1 MEPFPCPSDVNV
13 ADSVTLK
20 LSPTNYFAW
29 KNLMLTFF
37 ESHRLSGFVDGTLHP
52 PSKPSP
58 LAESSVLEE
67 KHREEEEERREL
79 LRRDEWDQK
88 HTQQRDGENES
99 EQERLGEL
107 VREQERVR
115 EWEQERPEGEWELER
130 EQERR
135 ENWKREWGEEWKSRE
150 EQERQQEWD
159 RERERR
165 RQWDWERERREKRK
179 QERREEERMYTGW
192 KRSDGLVR
200 GWILAMVTEEILL
213 QVMHL
218 ETAGEVW
225 IKLKKILTPP
235 FQLSQLQLIDWTD
248 QKRGQILSQYMV
260 LHKAALTADWDTAAK
275 FLGQEPDAV
284 FQPITWCLETA
295 LIVAVRSAKRNHF
308 VKKVM
313 EKMQREG
320 VALIAQQDISGAT
333 ALHAAVDGGNKEA
346 AVWLV
351 QKNSELA
358 NIGDKYGTL
367 AVHVAAGLGNRE
379 MVGFLLQHTTNLSE
393 NESGLKLLHSLA
405 SSGLYDIAL
414 TFLQQN
420 RKLASMEPSPLV
432 VITQKRTSFL
442 SGTNLNILQ
451 HLIYSGIPLKLE
463 DIANQP
469 QESDIENTV
478 ERVVSSPIFDPFN
491 SIKFLRETKLI
502 HHQALNLVKCL
513 CEEVVKTDFPNAAKI
528 FTEPL
533 RNATCVGIH
542 EIVEEIL
549 ESFPSAIHLRSEKD
563 QSLFHL
569 AIVYRRENVFN
580 LIYQME
586 EDRRARA
593 FLSMPDAS
601 TNNALHSAGNLALQ
615 QRLLLRASAPGAA
628 LQMQRELQWFE
639 EVGKCMLPQA
649 KEHMNADGK
658 TPQEVFTETHKD
670 LVKEGEG
677 WMKDTA
683 NSCSIVAALITTIVF
698 AAAIT
703 VPGGSFS
710 DSSSDKKGLP
720 IRLGGRAFTVF
731 GVSDALAMFSSS
743 ASLLMFLSILT
754 CRYGEEDFRYSL
766 PRRLIIGLVT
776 LFLSI
781 ISMMVAFG
789 ATLKIVFGEKK
800 AWIVIPVAVL
810 SCVPVT
816 LFVLLQFPLLLDMIK
831 STYYPG
837 IFRKQN
843 IKNLK
848 RGERCRGIF
857 KIPVWRSKK
866 GTENKEVQT
875 HLTLALLDT
884 EDTSPSLSIGEQ
896 SSGTSS
902 EEYLKGR
909 WSRSSSLD

>member
-1 MEPFPCPSDVNV
+1 MEKVRAEPREPFPYPGDVKV

-58 LAESSVLEE
+58 LAESSVLELM
-67 KHREEEEERREL
+67 RREK
-79 LRRDEWDQK
+79 WDQQ
-88 HTQQRDGENES
+88 HTQQRDWENES
-99 EQERLGEL
+99 EQERLREL
-107 VREQERVR
+107 VREQERVE
-115 EWEQERPEGEWELER
+115 EWEQERPEGEWER

-135 ENWKREWGEEWKSRE
+135 ENWKREWGEEWKSRK

-165 RQWDWERERREKRK
+165 KQWDWEQERREKRK
-179 QERREEERMYTGW
+179 QERWEEERMYTGW

-200 GWILAMVTEEILL
+200 EWILAMVTEEILL

-218 ETAGEVW
+218 ETAREVW
-225 IKLKKILTPP
+225 NKLKKIFTPT
-235 FQLSQLQLIDWTD
+235 FQLSQLELVDWTD
-248 QKRGQILSQYMV
+248 QNKGQILSQYMV
-260 LHKAALTADWDTAAK
+260 LHKAALTDDWDTAAE

-308 VKKVM
+308 VKEVM

-333 ALHAAVDGGNKEA
+333 ALHAAVDGGNIEA
-346 AVWLV
+346 AKWLV
-351 QKNSELA
+351 RQKPLLA
-358 NIGDKYGTL
+358 DIGDKYGTL

-379 MVGFLLQHTTNLSE
+379 MVDFLLGHTTNLSE
-393 NESGLKLLHSLA
+393 NESGLKLLHSLT

-442 SGTNLNILQ
+442 SGTSLNILQ

-463 DIANQP
+463 DIANHP
-469 QESDIENTV
+469 QERDIENPAKC
-478 ERVVSSPIFDPFN
+478 VVSALIYDPFN
-491 SIKFLRETKLI
+491 SIKSLRETKLI
-502 HHQALNLVKCL
+502 HQQALSLVKCL
-513 CEEVVKTDFPNAAKI
+513 CEDVMKTDFPNAAKI

-533 RNATCVGIH
+533 RNATCLGIH

-549 ESFPSAIHLRSEKD
+549 ESFPSAIHLRSERD

-593 FLSMPDAS
+593 FLSTPDAS

-615 QRLLLRASAPGAA
+615 QQLLLRASAPGAA

-639 EVGKCMLPQA
+639 EVGNFILPQA
-649 KEHMNADGK
+649 KEHINADGK
-658 TPQEVFTETHKD
+658 TPQEVFTDTHKD
-670 LVKEGEG
+670 LVKEGEQ

-703 VPGGSFS
+703 VPGGSNGES
-710 DSSSDKKGLP
+710 GLP
-720 IRLGGRAFTVF
+720 VKLGDRAFTLF
-731 GVSDALAMFSSS
+731 GVFDALAMFSSS
-743 ASLLMFLSILT
+743 SSLLMFLSILT
-754 CRYGEEDFRYSL
+754 SRYAEQDFLYSL

-789 ATLKIVFGEKK
+789 ATLKIVFGQKT

-837 IFRKQN
+837 IFRKQSN
-843 IKNLK
+843 RIL
-848 RGERCRGIF
+848 
-857 KIPVWRSKK
+857 
-866 GTENKEVQT
+866 
-875 HLTLALLDT
+875 H
-884 EDTSPSLSIGEQ
+884 
-896 SSGTSS
+896 
-902 EEYLKGR
+902 
-909 WSRSSSLD
+909 

>member
-1 MEPFPCPSDVNV
+1 MEKERTEPREPFPCPLDVKV
-13 ADSVTLK
+13 ADSITLK

-58 LAESSVLEE
+58 LAESSVLED
-67 KHREEEEERREL
+67 KRREEEEERREL
-79 LRRDEWDQK
+79 TRRDEWDQK
-88 HTQQRDGENES
+88 HTQHFILINQTLIGIFPFV
-99 EQERLGEL
+99 QTM
-107 VREQERVR
+107 
-115 EWEQERPEGEWELER
+115 
-130 EQERR
+130 
-135 ENWKREWGEEWKSRE
+135 KS
-150 EQERQQEWD
+150 
-159 RERERR
+159 
-165 RQWDWERERREKRK
+165 
-179 QERREEERMYTGW
+179 
-192 KRSDGLVR
+192 
-200 GWILAMVTEEILL
+200 
-213 QVMHL
+213 
-218 ETAGEVW
+218 
-225 IKLKKILTPP
+225 
-235 FQLSQLQLIDWTD
+235 IDWTD

-275 FLGQEPDAV
+275 FLGQEPVAV

-313 EKMQREG
+313 EKMQRDG

-333 ALHAAVDGGNKEA
+333 ALHAAVDGGNIEA

-379 MVGFLLQHTTNLSE
+379 MVDFLLKHTTNLSE

-442 SGTNLNILQ
+442 SGTSLNILQ
-451 HLIYSGIPLKLE
+451 HFIYFGSPLKLE
-463 DIANQP
+463 DIANHP
-469 QESDIENTV
+469 QERDIENPAKCVGSTL
-478 ERVVSSPIFDPFN
+478 IYDPFN
-491 SIKFLRETKLI
+491 SIKTLRETKLI

-533 RNATCVGIH
+533 RNATCLGIH

-586 EDRRARA
+586 EDRRAHA

-615 QRLLLRASAPGAA
+615 QQLLLRASAPGAA
-628 LQMQRELQWFE
+628 LQMQCELQWFE

-649 KEHMNADGK
+649 REHMNADGK

-670 LVKEGEG
+670 LVKEGER

-683 NSCSIVAALITTIVF
+683 NSCTIVAALITTIVF

-710 DSSSDKKGLP
+710 DSGSDKKGLP
-720 IRLGGRAFTVF
+720 IRLGGQAFTVF
-731 GVSDALAMFSSS
+731 GVSDALALFSSS

-789 ATLKIVFGEKK
+789 ATLKIVFGEKT
-800 AWIVIPVAVL
+800 AWIVIPVAIL
-810 SCVPVT
+810 SCVPVA
-816 LFVLLQFPLLLDMIK
+816 LFALWQFPLLYAMIK
-831 STYYPG
+831 STYFPG
-837 IFRKQN
+837 IF
-843 IKNLK
+843 
-848 RGERCRGIF
+848 G
-857 KIPVWRSKK
+857 KK
-866 GTENKEVQT
+866 SNRVL
-875 HLTLALLDT
+875 H
-884 EDTSPSLSIGEQ
+884 
-896 SSGTSS
+896 
-902 EEYLKGR
+902 
-909 WSRSSSLD
+909 

>member
-1 MEPFPCPSDVNV
+1 
-13 ADSVTLK
+13 
-20 LSPTNYFAW
+20 
-29 KNLMLTFF
+29 
-37 ESHRLSGFVDGTLHP
+37 
-52 PSKPSP
+52 
-58 LAESSVLEE
+58 
-67 KHREEEEERREL
+67 
-79 LRRDEWDQK
+79 
-88 HTQQRDGENES
+88 
-99 EQERLGEL
+99 
-107 VREQERVR
+107 
-115 EWEQERPEGEWELER
+115 
-130 EQERR
+130 
-135 ENWKREWGEEWKSRE
+135 
-150 EQERQQEWD
+150 
-159 RERERR
+159 
-165 RQWDWERERREKRK
+165 
-179 QERREEERMYTGW
+179 MYTGW

-200 GWILAMVTEEILL
+200 EWILAMVTEEILL

-218 ETAGEVW
+218 VTARDVW
-225 IKLKKILTPP
+225 IKLNKILTSP
-235 FQLSQLQLIDWTD
+235 FQVSQLELIDWTD

-308 VKKVM
+308 VKKAM

-320 VALIAQQDISGAT
+320 VVLIAQQDKSGAT
-333 ALHAAVDGGNKEA
+333 ALHAAVDGGNIEA

-351 QKNSELA
+351 QKNAELA

-367 AVHVAAGLGNRE
+367 AVHVAARLGNRE
-379 MVGFLLQHTTNLSE
+379 MVDFLMKHTANLSE
-393 NESGLKLLHSLA
+393 NESGLKLLHALA
-405 SSGLYDIAL
+405 CSGLYDVDIASSKAL
-414 TFLQQN
+414 CRHL
-420 RKLASMEPSPLV
+420 LVDLV
-432 VITQKRTSFL
+432 VVWVR
-442 SGTNLNILQ
+442 
-451 HLIYSGIPLKLE
+451 GIPLKLE
-463 DIANQP
+463 DNVANHP
-469 QESDIENTV
+469 QERDVENPAKC
-478 ERVVSSPIFDPFN
+478 VVSALIYVKQKLTALFWDVTEKLDPSN
-491 SIKFLRETKLI
+491 SIKWLRETKLI

-533 RNATCVGIH
+533 RNATCLGIH

-549 ESFPSAIHLRSEKD
+549 ESFPSAIHLRSERD

-586 EDRRARA
+586 EDRRVRA
-593 FLSMPDAS
+593 FLSTPDAS

-615 QRLLLRASAPGAA
+615 QQLLLRASAPGAA

-639 EVGKCMLPQA
+639 EVGNFILPQA
-649 KEHMNADGK
+649 KEHINADGK
-658 TPQEVFTETHKD
+658 TPQEVFTDTHKD
-670 LVKEGEG
+670 LVKEGEQ

-703 VPGGSFS
+703 VPGGSNGES
-710 DSSSDKKGLP
+710 GLP
-720 IRLGGRAFTVF
+720 VKLGGRAFTLF
-731 GVSDALAMFSSS
+731 GVFDALAMFSSS
-743 ASLLMFLSILT
+743 SSLLMFLSILT
-754 CRYGEEDFRYSL
+754 SRYGEQDFLYSL

-789 ATLKIVFGEKK
+789 ATLKIVFGQKT

-837 IFRKQN
+837 IFRKQ
-843 IKNLK
+843 K
-848 RGERCRGIF
+848 
-857 KIPVWRSKK
+857 
-866 GTENKEVQT
+866 
-875 HLTLALLDT
+875 
-884 EDTSPSLSIGEQ
+884 DTSPSLSSGEK

-902 EEYLKGR
+902 EEYLKGS
-909 WSRSSSLD
+909 WSQSSSLD

>member
-1 MEPFPCPSDVNV
+1 MKVVHSCNAYNIPNCFPWDKETTQKEFSPSARKRGKGRTEPMEPFPCPSDVNV

-29 KNLMLTFF
+29 KNLMLAFF

-67 KHREEEEERREL
+67 KRREEEEERREL
-79 LRRDEWDQK
+79 MRRDEWDQK
-88 HTQQRDGENES
+88 HTQQRDWENES

-115 EWEQERPEGEWELER
+115 EWEQERPEGERER

-218 ETAGEVW
+218 ETAREVW

-235 FQLSQLQLIDWTD
+235 FQLSQLELIDWTD
-248 QKRGQILSQYMV
+248 QNRGQELSRYVV

-275 FLGQEPDAV
+275 FLGQERPDTV

-333 ALHAAVDGGNKEA
+333 ALHAAVDGGNIEA

-358 NIGDKYGTL
+358 NMGDKYGTL
-367 AVHVAAGLGNRE
+367 AVHVAAGLGNRA
-379 MVGFLLQHTTNLSE
+379 MVDFLLEHTANLSE
-393 NESGLKLLHSLA
+393 NESGRKLLHSLA

-442 SGTNLNILQ
+442 SGTSLNILQ
-451 HLIYSGIPLKLE
+451 HLIYFGIPLKLE
-463 DIANQP
+463 DIANHP
-469 QESDIENTV
+469 QERDIENPAKCV
-478 ERVVSSPIFDPFN
+478 GSALIYD
-491 SIKFLRETKLI
+491 SIKSLRETKLI
-502 HHQALNLVKCL
+502 HHQALTLVKCL
-513 CEEVVKTDFPNAAKI
+513 CEEAVKTDFPNAAKI

-615 QRLLLRASAPGAA
+615 QQLFLRASAAGAA

-639 EVGKCMLPQA
+639 LSLKYVSSVTVQYEEEFAPSYEVICR
-649 KEHMNADGK
+649 DI
-658 TPQEVFTETHKD
+658 D
-670 LVKEGEG
+670 
-677 WMKDTA
+677 
-683 NSCSIVAALITTIVF
+683 IVF
-698 AAAIT
+698 IYEIERN
-703 VPGGSFS
+703 
-710 DSSSDKKGLP
+710 K
-720 IRLGGRAFTVF
+720 
-731 GVSDALAMFSSS
+731 
-743 ASLLMFLSILT
+743 SLRM
-754 CRYGEEDFRYSL
+754 RD
-766 PRRLIIGLVT
+766 V
-776 LFLSI
+776 
-781 ISMMVAFG
+781 
-789 ATLKIVFGEKK
+789 
-800 AWIVIPVAVL
+800 
-810 SCVPVT
+810 
-816 LFVLLQFPLLLDMIK
+816 
-831 STYYPG
+831 
-837 IFRKQN
+837 
-843 IKNLK
+843 
-848 RGERCRGIF
+848 
-857 KIPVWRSKK
+857 
-866 GTENKEVQT
+866 
-875 HLTLALLDT
+875 
-884 EDTSPSLSIGEQ
+884 
-896 SSGTSS
+896 
-902 EEYLKGR
+902 
-909 WSRSSSLD
+909 

>member
-1 MEPFPCPSDVNV
+1 MEPRIKKLMEPFPCPSDVNV

-405 SSGLYDIAL
+405 SSGLY
-414 TFLQQN
+414 
-420 RKLASMEPSPLV
+420 
-432 VITQKRTSFL
+432 
-442 SGTNLNILQ
+442 
-451 HLIYSGIPLKLE
+451 GIPLKLE

-615 QRLLLRASAPGAA
+615 QQLLLRASAPGAA

-789 ATLKIVFGEKK
+789 ATLKIVFGEKT

>member
-1 MEPFPCPSDVNV
+1 METFPCPSDVKV

-29 KNLMLTFF
+29 KNLMLAFF
-37 ESHRLSGFVDGTLHP
+37 DSHHLCGFVDGTLHP

-67 KHREEEEERREL
+67 KRREEEEKRREL
-79 LRRDEWDQK
+79 MRRNEWDQK
-88 HTQQRDGENES
+88 HTQQREWENES
-99 EQERLGEL
+99 EQERLREL
-107 VREQERVR
+107 VREQERMQ
-115 EWEQERPEGEWELER
+115 EWEQEQERPEGERER
-130 EQERR
+130 EQVRR

-165 RQWDWERERREKRK
+165 KQWDWERERREKRK
-179 QERREEERMYTGW
+179 QERREEERIYTGW

-200 GWILAMVTEEILL
+200 GWILAMLTEEILL

-218 ETAGEVW
+218 VTAREVW

-235 FQLSQLQLIDWTD
+235 FQLSQLELIDWTD

-260 LHKAALTADWDTAAK
+260 LHKAALTADWDTADK
-275 FLGQEPDAV
+275 FLDLDPDAF

-333 ALHAAVDGGNKEA
+333 ALHAAVDGGNIEA
-346 AVWLV
+346 AKWLV

-379 MVGFLLQHTTNLSE
+379 MVDFLLQHTTNLSE

-414 TFLQQN
+414 TYLQQN

-442 SGTNLNILQ
+442 SGTSLSILQ
-451 HLIYSGIPLKLE
+451 HLIYFGIPLKLE
-463 DIANQP
+463 DIANHP
-469 QESDIENTV
+469 QERDIENPAKC
-478 ERVVSSPIFDPFN
+478 VVSAMIYVKQKLTALFWDVAEKLDPFN
-491 SIKFLRETKLI
+491 SIKSLRETKLI

-533 RNATCVGIH
+533 RNATCLGIH

-549 ESFPSAIHLRSEKD
+549 ESFPSAIHLRSERD

-615 QRLLLRASAPGAA
+615 QQLLLRASAPGAA

-639 EVGKCMLPQA
+639 EVGNFILPQA

-658 TPQEVFTETHKD
+658 TPQEVFTDTHKD
-670 LVKEGEG
+670 LVKEGEQ
-677 WMKDTA
+677 WMKDTS

-703 VPGGSFS
+703 VPGGSNGNS
-710 DSSSDKKGLP
+710 GLP
-720 IRLGGRAFTVF
+720 LRLGNRAFTLF
-731 GVSDALAMFSSS
+731 GIFDALAMFSSS
-743 ASLLMFLSILT
+743 SSLLMFLSILT
-754 CRYGEEDFRYSL
+754 SRYGEQDFLYSL

-789 ATLKIVFGEKK
+789 ATLKIVFGETK

-837 IFRKQN
+837 IFKKQSN
-843 IKNLK
+843 RIL
-848 RGERCRGIF
+848 
-857 KIPVWRSKK
+857 
-866 GTENKEVQT
+866 
-875 HLTLALLDT
+875 H
-884 EDTSPSLSIGEQ
+884 
-896 SSGTSS
+896 
-902 EEYLKGR
+902 
-909 WSRSSSLD
+909 

>member
-1 MEPFPCPSDVNV
+1 METFPCPSDVKV

-29 KNLMLTFF
+29 KNLMLAFF
-37 ESHRLSGFVDGTLHP
+37 DSHHLCGFVDGTLHP

-67 KHREEEEERREL
+67 KRREEEEKRREL
-79 LRRDEWDQK
+79 MRRNEWDQK
-88 HTQQRDGENES
+88 HTQQREWENES
-99 EQERLGEL
+99 EQERLREL
-107 VREQERVR
+107 VREQERMQ
-115 EWEQERPEGEWELER
+115 EWEQEQERPEGERER
-130 EQERR
+130 EQVRR

-165 RQWDWERERREKRK
+165 KQWDWERERREKRK
-179 QERREEERMYTGW
+179 QERREEERIYTGW

-200 GWILAMVTEEILL
+200 GWILAMLTEEILL

-218 ETAGEVW
+218 VTAREVW

-235 FQLSQLQLIDWTD
+235 FQLSQLELIDWTD

-260 LHKAALTADWDTAAK
+260 LHKAALTADWDTADK
-275 FLGQEPDAV
+275 FLDLDPDAF

-333 ALHAAVDGGNKEA
+333 ALHAAVDGGNIEA
-346 AVWLV
+346 AKWLV

-379 MVGFLLQHTTNLSE
+379 MVDFLLQHTTNLSE

-405 SSGLYDIAL
+405 SSGLY
-414 TFLQQN
+414 
-420 RKLASMEPSPLV
+420 
-432 VITQKRTSFL
+432 
-442 SGTNLNILQ
+442 
-451 HLIYSGIPLKLE
+451 GIPLKLE
-463 DIANQP
+463 DIANHP
-469 QESDIENTV
+469 QERDIENPAKC
-478 ERVVSSPIFDPFN
+478 VVSAMIYVKQKLTALFWDVAEKLDPFN
-491 SIKFLRETKLI
+491 SIKSLRETKLI

-533 RNATCVGIH
+533 RNATCLGIH

-549 ESFPSAIHLRSEKD
+549 ESFPSAIHLRSERD

-615 QRLLLRASAPGAA
+615 QQLLLRASAPGAA

-639 EVGKCMLPQA
+639 EVGNFILPQA

-658 TPQEVFTETHKD
+658 TPQEVFTDTHKD
-670 LVKEGEG
+670 LVKEGEQ
-677 WMKDTA
+677 WMKDTS

-703 VPGGSFS
+703 VPGGSNGNS
-710 DSSSDKKGLP
+710 GLP
-720 IRLGGRAFTVF
+720 LRLGNRAFTLF
-731 GVSDALAMFSSS
+731 GIFDALAMFSSS
-743 ASLLMFLSILT
+743 SSLLMFLSILT
-754 CRYGEEDFRYSL
+754 SRYGEQDFLYSL

-789 ATLKIVFGEKK
+789 ATLKIVFGETK

-837 IFRKQN
+837 IFKKQSN
-843 IKNLK
+843 RIL
-848 RGERCRGIF
+848 
-857 KIPVWRSKK
+857 
-866 GTENKEVQT
+866 
-875 HLTLALLDT
+875 H
-884 EDTSPSLSIGEQ
+884 
-896 SSGTSS
+896 
-902 EEYLKGR
+902 
-909 WSRSSSLD
+909 